1 MRLALRPTISAEA
14 RSTADGATHATRQR
28 TNGDGIDCGAGFAG
42 PLLFRPA
49 AHSKRRKSKGPPMVS
64 VTERR
69 KHARSKHPKGSVSRH
84 AQRRVDERVSD
95 VMARR
100 DAAATSDATHT
111 QISPSRRGARPA
123 LGP

>member
-1 MRLALRPTISAEA
+1 
-14 RSTADGATHATRQR
+14 
-28 TNGDGIDCGAGFAG
+28 
-42 PLLFRPA
+42 
-49 AHSKRRKSKGPPMVS
+49 MVS
-64 VTERR
+64 VRERR

-84 AQRRVDERVSD
+84 AQQRVDERVRD

-111 QISPSRRGARPA
+111 QVSPSPRSARSV